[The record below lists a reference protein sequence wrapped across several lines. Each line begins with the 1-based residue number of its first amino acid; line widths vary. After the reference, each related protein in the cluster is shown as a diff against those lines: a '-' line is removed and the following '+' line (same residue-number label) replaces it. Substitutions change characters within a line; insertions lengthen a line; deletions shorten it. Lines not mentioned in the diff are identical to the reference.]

1 MQVRDRVPGHENRVL
16 HVIMNTQ
23 INPERVS

>member
-1 MQVRDRVPGHENRVL
+1 MQVRDRVPEHQNRVL
-16 HVIMNTQ
+16 RVIMNTQ